1 MSRKIFTEEQQQLL
15 RQNPYIYSVTD
26 TRINLTKEFK
36 EIFLKEYKSGISPRK
51 ILEDHGFDIDTI
63 GERRVWSISNYIR
76 IEFKKYCNF
85 HEGFRSRAVP
95 TSDTFSNSDSKSSSD
110 ADKIKQLQQEV
121 DYLKQEMEFLKN
133 FLNQNYKEVGAL
145 LMNDSS
151 CIFEIIYNTMQQS
164 HNTMSIK
171 TLCAM
176 AGVSRSGYYAWL
188 NAAPARAQRE
198 QQDRDDFEQIL
209 TAYKMHGYSK
219 GAKGIYMALLHM
231 DPPVVMNLK
240 KIRRLMDKFNLSCP
254 YRGPNPYRR
263 MAKALKTS
271 SVADNLLQREF
282 EAYGPRIVLLTDI
295 TYLPYNG
302 TFAYLST
309 VLDAFTKQ
317 ILSYVLSPSLEVDFV
332 LETIN
337 KLVEY
342 HGVSLQAET
351 IIHSDQGCHYTS
363 HKFINILYDK
373 KLRQSM
379 SRKGNCWDNAPQE
392 SFFGH
397 MKDHIKPELAECT
410 SFADVQVIID
420 NYIDYYNN
428 RRYQWHLARLS
439 PNEFYKFVTTGKYPL
454 DIPNIPAMPA
464 IKKDPKE
471 LGASAV
477 DIDDNK

>member
-1 MSRKIFTEEQQQLL
+1 
-15 RQNPYIYSVTD
+15 
-26 TRINLTKEFK
+26 
-36 EIFLKEYKSGISPRK
+36 
-51 ILEDHGFDIDTI
+51 
-63 GERRVWSISNYIR
+63 
-76 IEFKKYCNF
+76 
-85 HEGFRSRAVP
+85 
-95 TSDTFSNSDSKSSSD
+95 
-110 ADKIKQLQQEV
+110 
-121 DYLKQEMEFLKN
+121 
-133 FLNQNYKEVGAL
+133 
-145 LMNDSS
+145 MNDSS

-198 QQDRDDFEQIL
+198 QQDREDFEQIL

-342 HGVSLQAET
+342 HGVSPVQLKPSSIRIRVVIIQAT
-351 IIHSDQGCHYTS
+351 NLSISCMT
-363 HKFINILYDK
+363 K